1 MNKIIY
7 ATVLSCFIAS
17 FGFSQQST
25 KYRKIIENN
34 SRDDCTQTDDENTI
48 PHGSYNFDSK
58 TDIEML
64 FFGDINARI
73 EYFLSPSF
81 ESPDGLRILKDSTN
95 NAYLLEVKRIA
106 NWKEVEN
113 RLSEKYPSIGIP
125 GEIYFSTP
133 ENIRKLTREHNNAM
147 YRKREKERL
156 KLYEVETQTFP
167 ICHRFAEAL
176 YAGFVTSIEG
186 FVMKGRPAMTGDGY
200 SVTFRCIVD
209 DDVWTLTIQNPRVE
223 NILELS
229 DLCKRIIED
238 AEAGRFDESKYING
252 MDWTCAFIMTELFA
266 NLTNMD

>member
-1 MNKIIY
+1 MKKIISI
-7 ATVLSCFIAS
+7 TVFSRFVMS
-17 FGFSQQST
+17 GGFAQQST
-25 KYRKIIENN
+25 LFRKTIENN
-34 SRDDCTQTDDENTI
+34 SRDDAEFMEKGYEMAI
-48 PHGSYNFDSK
+48 PNGSYNFDSK

-64 FFGDINARI
+64 FFGDLNARI

-156 KLYEVETQTFP
+156 KLYAVETQTFP
-167 ICHRFAEAL
+167 ISHRFAEAL

-186 FVMKGRPAMTGDGY
+186 FAMKGRPAMTGDGY
-200 SVTFRCIVD
+200 SVTFRCVVD

-238 AEAGRFDESKYING
+238 AEAGRFDESKYIGSLEN
-252 MDWTCAFIMTELFA
+252 
-266 NLTNMD
+266 

>member
-1 MNKIIY
+1 
-7 ATVLSCFIAS
+7 
-17 FGFSQQST
+17 
-25 KYRKIIENN
+25 
-34 SRDDCTQTDDENTI
+34 
-48 PHGSYNFDSK
+48 
-58 TDIEML
+58 ML
-64 FFGDINARI
+64 FFGDLNARI

-156 KLYEVETQTFP
+156 KLYAVETQTFP
-167 ICHRFAEAL
+167 ISHRFAEAL

-200 SVTFRCIVD
+200 SVTFRCVVD
-209 DDVWTLTIQNPRVE
+209 DDVWTLTIQNPRTVRSVQTNRRRRGSGPIRRIE
-223 NILELS
+223 VYRTAGRLRAGGLQLRQS
-229 DLCKRIIED
+229 KKLPGSQAYCKR
-238 AEAGRFDESKYING
+238 RSPRL
-252 MDWTCAFIMTELFA
+252 FI
-266 NLTNMD
+266 